1 MILVL
6 LREQLERVLLVNI
19 SMKSSHGAGYPGCQA
34 LTEISTTSCSHLIGE
49 SNHKTLKLFPGI
61 WAGQGH
67 WGEKTQGRARMKVK
81 GLPHS
86 LYGVPQQWAWTLKYI
101 PISKPSIPP
110 IAESKDPS

>member
-49 SNHKTLKLFPGI
+49 SNHKTPKLFPGI
-61 WAGQGH
+61 WAGEGH
-67 WGEKTQGRARMKVK
+67 WGG
-81 GLPHS
+81 
-86 LYGVPQQWAWTLKYI
+86 
-101 PISKPSIPP
+101 
-110 IAESKDPS
+110 KDPGSSQDEGQGSAPFPVWGPSAVGMDPQVYSHF